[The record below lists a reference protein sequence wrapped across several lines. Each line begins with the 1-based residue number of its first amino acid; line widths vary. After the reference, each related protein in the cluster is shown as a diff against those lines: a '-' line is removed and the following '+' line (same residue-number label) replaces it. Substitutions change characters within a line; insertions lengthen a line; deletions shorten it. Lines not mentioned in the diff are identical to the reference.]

1 MKNLFLINEDE
12 RNRILMLHESA
23 TKKQYIKESK
33 MEPDMT
39 EGEIDEDAGLV
50 GTALVMGPI
59 GWAYSALN
67 SGTAGEG
74 ARTIFSKCKTKKGKL
89 GKRQQNDAT
98 LAQIADK
105 INGAVEGL
113 GTTLPSI
120 KSAFQ
125 NVKSIADLCSLST
138 IYQTRHGE
146 SLYDAL
152 DGDIDRNDEWKNNVY
167 LPLLDNAVKNS
178 DAEYKALQAASTKTA
193 EETFKNFPCVPTLA
207 NKKGIKMESNGS
219 FLIGNFRYFGNGRKG
234 DITTKKVLNYTCD
247 DAEFKTAASSGAT
260 AGTTKPKA
268 SVPTDADL
276 DKYLTS

>member
-1 MKNLFLINEDE
+1 MKKLYFLDE
-12 RNRILMLHESA
+12 AEKNRILMLHESA
-23 TKKQYIKESK
+23 TKKQYLKESDDSE
-33 MEPDMT
+33 MEPDMM
-39 EGEIDEDAGLV
+39 EGEIDEDSGLV

-59 GWAYSALN
+59 GWVYSAIN

-74 ARTIFSKCKTKKGKL
+74 ARTIFSKCRTNKGKL
-89 GKRQQNDAT
+89 GKRRQNDAA

-125 NVKSIADLCSLST
+125 NVKSVADLCALST

-178 DAEYKALQAASTKTA
+178 DAEYKSLQAASTKKAQEDKELGPKAAKCGWVLQKPDGST
-193 EETFKNFPCVPTLA
+193 VPDVEGYRKS
-207 NKKGIKMESNGS
+207 NWQCPKGSKSTN
-219 FLIGNFRYFGNGRKG
+219 
-234 DITTKKVLNYTCD
+234 TVTKK
-247 DAEFKTAASSGAT
+247 
-260 AGTTKPKA
+260 TTTTTLKPKVA
-268 SVPTDADL
+268 SVPTSADF
-276 DKYLTS
+276 DKFLNS

>member
-12 RNRILMLHESA
+12 RNRILNLHETA
-23 TKKQYIKESK
+23 TKNQYL
-33 MEPDMT
+33 T
-39 EGEIDEDAGLV
+39 EQSDELTKSAKRIAAKLINSAETWEGTNEEGLV
-50 GTALVMGPI
+50 SAMQEIKDGNMYNLVNGLIPTYSKGAQGPYGGGKYTSIVNVLNGEFGTDD
-59 GWAYSALN
+59 LN
-67 SGTAGEG
+67 SVQEIYNHLKSIGITMTYQDDVDSSGND
-74 ARTIFSKCKTKKGKL
+74 IFKE
-89 GKRQQNDAT
+89 N
-98 LAQIADK
+98 
-105 INGAVEGL
+105 
-113 GTTLPSI
+113 SI
-120 KSAFQ
+120 KITVPKVTPAPAAP
-125 NVKSIADLCSLST
+125 KS
-138 IYQTRHGE
+138 
-146 SLYDAL
+146 
-152 DGDIDRNDEWKNNVY
+152 
-167 LPLLDNAVKNS
+167 
-178 DAEYKALQAASTKTA
+178 A